1 MTPTRTNRWWAE
13 RYNVNKAWIFNG
25 NNGNLNNNNV
35 NNTNRCQAVAIL
47 PIFLYYAFILMAEV
61 LFFALL
67 LSVMFDTRRNKRY
80 GRDSMDFEMNWPPL
94 LVRLMRELMQ
104 RTFRILHNY
113 TFLTSI
119 PKWREIFATEFAGR
133 IIDHI
138 LCDTLKPWIE

>member
-1 MTPTRTNRWWAE
+1 MTPTRTNRWFAQ
-13 RYNVNKAWIFNG
+13 RYNVNNAWIFNG

-47 PIFLYYAFILMAEV
+47 PIFLYYAFILMTEV

-80 GRDSMDFEMNWPPL
+80 GRDSMAFEMNWPPL
-94 LVRLMRELMQ
+94 LVRLMRELRE

-113 TFLTSI
+113 TFLVS
-119 PKWREIFATEFAGR
+119 
-133 IIDHI
+133 
-138 LCDTLKPWIE
+138 L